1 MYSVTSFHQIYYSGK
16 ASSVGMKQGSA
27 SAAAAAMT
35 GSSSGAALAGGVN
48 SGMGASGS
56 GAGTSSG
63 AGPSGGKPGGTGVA
77 GPTGS
82 NSSGTGGRWPELTI
96 TKSPRII
103 HLSVGHEGQHAVLV
117 SDEGAAFFVGTA
129 RRGEDG
135 DASKCVCAFACT
147 HAYM

>member
-1 MYSVTSFHQIYYSGK
+1 
-16 ASSVGMKQGSA
+16 MKQGSA
-27 SAAAAAMT
+27 SAAAAAAAAAMA
-35 GSSSGAALAGGVN
+35 GSSSGIAGGGVN
-48 SGMGASGS
+48 SGAGASGI

-63 AGPSGGKPGGTGVA
+63 AGPSGSKPSGAPVTGQS
-77 GPTGS
+77 GS
-82 NSSGTGGRWPELTI
+82 NSSGSGGRWPELTI

-135 DASKCVCAFACT
+135 DASKCVCVVYLPICSLLSLS
-147 HAYM
+147 